1 MDYRLS
7 DTFVGG
13 VVPTSLSLLQR
24 GVAPIALCS
33 LLSWLFHV
41 SYLRFSF
48 ALFVPQAYMPFTLM
62 PSSLYACVPY
72 LHSFA
77 FLVSSMF
84 LLSQS
89 GRGL

>member
-41 SYLRFSF
+41 SYLRF
-48 ALFVPQAYMPFTLM
+48 FVSQAYMPFTFRLAYM
-62 PSSLYACVPY
+62 
-72 LHSFA
+72 
-77 FLVSSMF
+77 LVSLFALFSTF
-84 LLSQS
+84 LFRACSCLARAAVDCSA
-89 GRGL
+89 